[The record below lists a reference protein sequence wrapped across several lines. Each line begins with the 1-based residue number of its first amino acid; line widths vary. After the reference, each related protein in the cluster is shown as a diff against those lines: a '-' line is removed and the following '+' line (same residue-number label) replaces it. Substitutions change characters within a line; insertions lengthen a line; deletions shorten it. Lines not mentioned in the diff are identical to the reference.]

1 MYKYLKISKNIQQIT
16 IDNPKTEKQ
25 KLYWIDISNAGKN
38 EIEFLRKKYKF
49 ELADLQASSAKS
61 VAQRPIVSKR
71 SKYLFMILHFPIF
84 QFKPLIHQEKIKNSK
99 NEINYVQYS
108 IAAGEI
114 DFFIGKNYLI
124 TLHNNN
130 IKSLSD
136 FFNYCKKD
144 GNTLLAYECESPS
157 ILIYELLKKLIL
169 SCYPILDQNSI
180 EIANVEEI
188 IFKQEQKIAVAQIL
202 ALRRNIIN
210 FRKVMQNHKNIIKK
224 LMKIETN
231 VIPENKIKKYYN
243 ELLEHSKRIW
253 EILEN
258 QKDMIEVLNST
269 NESLLN
275 YQISNIMKTLT
286 IFSVIV
292 FPLTLLAAIF
302 GMNVESGMPFSNIDN
317 GFWIIIGIMLMG
329 SLGMLLIFEKKKWL

>member
-1 MYKYLKISKNIQQIT
+1 MHKYTKISNNIQQII
-16 IDNPKTEKQ
+16 IDNPKTDKQ
-25 KLYWIDISNAGKN
+25 KLYWIDISNAGKT
-38 EIEFLRKKYKF
+38 EIEFLRKKFKF
-49 ELADLQASSAKS
+49 ELADLQASSAKA
-61 VAQRPIVSKR
+61 VAQRPVVTKR
-71 SKYLFMILHFPIF
+71 GKYLFMILHFPIF
-84 QFKPLIHQEKIKNSK
+84 QFQPLIHQEKIKK
-99 NEINYVQYS
+99 PGNEINYVQYS
-108 IAAGEI
+108 VGAGEI
-114 DFFIGKNYLI
+114 EFFIGKNYLI

-130 IKSLSD
+130 VKSLSD

-144 GNTLLAYECESPS
+144 GDSLLAYEFESPS
-157 ILIYELLKKLIL
+157 ILIYELLKKLIF

-180 EIANVEEI
+180 EISNVEEI

-210 FRKVMQNHKNIIKK
+210 FRKIMQNHKNIIKK
-224 LMKIETN
+224 LMDIEN
-231 VIPENKIKKYYN
+231 DIIPENKIRKYFN

-258 QKDMIEVLNST
+258 QKDMVEVLNGT

-302 GMNVESGMPFSNIDN
+302 GMNVVGGMPFMQSQH
-317 GFWIIIGIMLMG
+317 GFWIIIAIMLMG
-329 SLGMLLIFEKKKWL
+329 SLGMLMIFEKKKWL